1 MSADVPQTQI
11 TQLQLPANREEQS
24 LDLKSVTPR
33 TENMKVAYITAGAA
47 GMYCGTCIH
56 DNMVATVL
64 KKQGHNVSLIPTYT
78 PTRTDEANVSMNRVF
93 FGGVNV
99 YLQQKLSIFR
109 HTPWTFDKLL
119 DNPALLNGLARFSGA
134 TDARDLGQLTISML
148 QAEHGYQ
155 KKELA
160 KLVKWLA
167 EENKPDI
174 VYLTNSM
181 LVGFTREIKKALNV
195 PVICALQGEDIFLQD
210 LIEPYKT
217 EAVALLQ
224 ERSADADGFIAPCN
238 YYAQFMAD
246 VYLDAPLDKIHV
258 VPLGLNMDG
267 HGSSTEKPEPP
278 PFIIGYLARI
288 CPEKGLHILVDAFQ
302 IIAEAMGANNVQLHV
317 AGYLGKKDEPYLE
330 ELVNQI
336 QASGLSE
343 SFVHHGEVTRTQ
355 KIDFLNRLHVFS
367 VPTVYRES
375 KGLSIIESLA
385 NGVPVVQPHH
395 GTFPEMISTTD
406 GGILVEP
413 ESAKAV
419 AMGIM
424 ELINDAEQRRHLGE
438 TGKMNVHQ
446 KFNDTAIAEQ
456 LLKVFEKYT

>member
-1 MSADVPQTQI
+1 
-11 TQLQLPANREEQS
+11 
-24 LDLKSVTPR
+24 
-33 TENMKVAYITAGAA
+33 MKVAYITAGAA

-64 KKQGHNVSLIPTYT
+64 KKQGHNVTLIPTYT

-93 FGGVNV
+93 FGGINV

-109 HTPWTFDKLL
+109 HTPWAFDKLL
-119 DNPALLNGLARFSGA
+119 DNPTLLNGLARFSGS
-134 TDARDLGQLTISML
+134 TDARDLGELTVSML
-148 QAEHGYQ
+148 RAEHGYQ
-155 KKELA
+155 KKELT

-181 LVGFTREIKKALNV
+181 LVGFTTQIKEALEV

-217 EAVALLQ
+217 EALALLR
-224 ERSADADGFIAPCN
+224 ERATEADGFVAPCG

-246 VYLDAPLDKIHV
+246 TYLGISVDKIDI
-258 VPLGLNMDG
+258 VPLGLNVDG
-267 HGSSTEKPEPP
+267 HGLPVEKSDPP

-288 CPEKGLHILVDAFQ
+288 CPEKGLHILVDAFCMV
-302 IIAEAMGANNVQLHV
+302 AEAFGADNVQLHV

-330 ELVNQI
+330 ELINQI
-336 QASGLSE
+336 QNSGLLD
-343 SFVHHGEVTRTQ
+343 SFIHHGEVTRTQ

-385 NGVPVVQPHH
+385 NGVPVVQPQH
-395 GTFPEMISTTD
+395 GTFPEMIDATG

-413 ESAKAV
+413 ESAEAL

-424 ELINDAEQRRHLGE
+424 ELLNDAEQREYLGE
-438 TGKMNVHQ
+438 TGKINVHQ
-446 KFNDTAIAEQ
+446 KFNDAAVAEQ
-456 LLKVFEKYT
+456 LLKVFEKYI

>member
-1 MSADVPQTQI
+1 
-11 TQLQLPANREEQS
+11 
-24 LDLKSVTPR
+24 
-33 TENMKVAYITAGAA
+33 MKVAYITAGAA

-56 DNMVATVL
+56 DNTMATVL
-64 KKQGHNVSLIPTYT
+64 KKQGHNVALIPTYT
-78 PTRTDEANVSMNRVF
+78 PTRTDEANVSMDRVF

-109 HTPWTFDKLL
+109 HTPWAFDKLL
-119 DNPALLNGLARFSGA
+119 DSPTLLNGLAKFSSS
-134 TDARDLGQLTISML
+134 TDAQDLGQLTVSML
-148 QAEHGYQ
+148 RAEQGHQ

-167 EENKPDI
+167 EENRPDI

-181 LVGFTREIKKALNV
+181 LVGFTREIKKALDV

-217 EAVALLQ
+217 EALNLLR
-224 ERSADADGFIAPCN
+224 ERAAEADGFVAPCH

-246 VYLDAPLDKIHV
+246 AYLNLSVDKIAV

-267 HGSSTEKPEPP
+267 HGMPVEKPEPP

-288 CPEKGLHILVDAFQ
+288 CPEKGLHILIDAFR
-302 IIAEAMGANNVQLHV
+302 ILTEACGANNVQLHV
-317 AGYLGKKDEPYLE
+317 AGYLGKKDKPYLE

-336 QASGLSE
+336 QTWGLSD
-343 SFVHHGEVTRTQ
+343 SFVHYGEVTRTQ
-355 KIDFLNRLHVFS
+355 KIAFLNRLHIFS

-375 KGLSIIESLA
+375 KGLSIMEALA

-395 GTFPEMISTTD
+395 GAFPEIMHATK

-413 ESAKAV
+413 ESTEAL
-419 AMGIM
+419 AMGVM
-424 ELINDAEQRRHLGE
+424 ELINDADRREHHGK
-438 TGKMNVHQ
+438 TGQINVHQ
-446 KFNDTAIAEQ
+446 KFNDEVIAEQ
-456 LLKVFEKYT
+456 LLKVFRNYA

>member
-1 MSADVPQTQI
+1 
-11 TQLQLPANREEQS
+11 
-24 LDLKSVTPR
+24 
-33 TENMKVAYITAGAA
+33 MKVAYITAGAA

-56 DNMVATVL
+56 DNTMATVL
-64 KKQGHNVSLIPTYT
+64 KKQGHNVALIPTYT
-78 PTRTDEANVSMNRVF
+78 PTRTDEANVSMDRVF

-99 YLQQKLSIFR
+99 YLQQKLSLFR
-109 HTPWTFDKLL
+109 HTPWAFDKLL
-119 DNPALLNGLARFSGA
+119 DSPTLLNGLAKFSSS
-134 TDARDLGQLTISML
+134 TDAQDLGQLTVSML
-148 QAEHGYQ
+148 RAEQGHQ

-167 EENKPDI
+167 EENRPDI

-181 LVGFTREIKKALNV
+181 LVGFTREIKRALDV

-217 EAVALLQ
+217 EALNLLR
-224 ERSADADGFIAPCN
+224 ERAAEADGFVAPCH

-246 VYLDAPLDKIHV
+246 AYLNLSVGKIDV

-267 HGSSTEKPEPP
+267 HGMPVEKPEPP

-288 CPEKGLHILVDAFQ
+288 CPEKGLHILIDAFR
-302 IIAEAMGANNVQLHV
+302 ILTEACGANNVQLQV

-336 QASGLSE
+336 QTWGLSD
-343 SFVHHGEVTRTQ
+343 SFGHYGEVTRTQ
-355 KIDFLNRLHVFS
+355 KIDFLNRLHIFS

-375 KGLSIIESLA
+375 KGLSIIEALA

-395 GTFPEMISTTD
+395 GAFPEMMHATK

-413 ESAKAV
+413 ESAEAL
-419 AMGIM
+419 ARGIM
-424 ELINDAEQRRHLGE
+424 ELINDADRREHHGK
-438 TGKMNVHQ
+438 TGQINVHQ
-446 KFNDTAIAEQ
+446 KFNDGVIAEQ
-456 LLKVFEKYT
+456 LLKVFRNYT

>member
-1 MSADVPQTQI
+1 
-11 TQLQLPANREEQS
+11 
-24 LDLKSVTPR
+24 
-33 TENMKVAYITAGAA
+33 MKVAYITAGAA

-56 DNMVATVL
+56 DNTIATVL
-64 KKQGHNVSLIPTYT
+64 KKQGHDVALIPTYT
-78 PTRTDEANVSMNRVF
+78 PTRTDEANVSLDRVF

-109 HTPWTFDKLL
+109 HTPWAFDRLL
-119 DNPALLNGLARFSGA
+119 DSPTLLNGLARFSSA
-134 TDARDLGQLTISML
+134 TDAQDLGQLTVSML
-148 QAEHGYQ
+148 RAEQGHQ
-155 KKELA
+155 KKELT

-181 LVGFTREIKKALNV
+181 LVGFTREIKKALDV

-217 EAVALLQ
+217 EALELLR
-224 ERSADADGFIAPCN
+224 ERAAEADGFIAPCQ
-238 YYAQFMAD
+238 YYAQFMANA
-246 VYLDAPLDKIHV
+246 YLKLSVDKIDV

-267 HGSSTEKPEPP
+267 HGIPVEKPEPP

-288 CPEKGLHILVDAFQ
+288 CPEKGLHILIDAFR
-302 IIAEAMGANNVQLHV
+302 IVAETFGADNVQLHV

-336 QASGLSE
+336 QTWNLAD
-343 SFVHHGEVTRTQ
+343 SFVHYGEVTRSQ

-375 KGLSIIESLA
+375 KGLSIIEALA
-385 NGVPVVQPHH
+385 NGVPVVQPRH
-395 GTFPEMISTTD
+395 GAFPEMVHATE
-406 GGILVEP
+406 GGVLVEP
-413 ESAKAV
+413 ESAESV
-419 AMGIM
+419 ALGIM
-424 ELINDAEQRRHLGE
+424 ELLNDADRRAHLGK
-438 TGKMNVHQ
+438 TGQINVHQ
-446 KFNDTAIAEQ
+446 NFNDEVVADQ
-456 LLKVFEKYT
+456 LLKVFRNYI

>member
-1 MSADVPQTQI
+1 
-11 TQLQLPANREEQS
+11 
-24 LDLKSVTPR
+24 
-33 TENMKVAYITAGAA
+33 MKVAYITAGAA

-64 KKQGHNVSLIPTYT
+64 KKQGHNVALIPTYT

-93 FGGVNV
+93 FGGINV

-109 HTPWTFDKLL
+109 HTPWVFDKLF
-119 DNPALLNGLARFSGA
+119 DNPALLNGLARFSGS
-134 TDARDLGQLTISML
+134 TDARDLGELTVSML
-148 QAEHGYQ
+148 RAEHGYQ

-181 LVGFTREIKKALNV
+181 LVGFTTQIKETLEV

-217 EAVALLQ
+217 EALALLR
-224 ERSADADGFIAPCN
+224 ERATEADGFVAPCN

-246 VYLDAPLDKIHV
+246 TYLGVSVDKIDI
-258 VPLGLNMDG
+258 VPLGLNVDG
-267 HGSSTEKPEPP
+267 HGLPVEKSDPP

-288 CPEKGLHILVDAFQ
+288 CPEKGLHILVDAFC
-302 IIAEAMGANNVQLHV
+302 IVAEVFGADNVQLHV

-336 QASGLSE
+336 RNAGLLD
-343 SFVHHGEVTRTQ
+343 SFIHHGEVTRTE

-385 NGVPVVQPHH
+385 NGVPVAQPQH
-395 GTFPEMISTTD
+395 GTFPEMIDATG

-413 ESAKAV
+413 ESAEAL

-424 ELINDAEQRRHLGE
+424 ELLNDAEQREYLGE
-438 TGKMNVHQ
+438 TGKINVHQ
-446 KFNDTAIAEQ
+446 KFNDAAVAAQ

>member
-1 MSADVPQTQI
+1 
-11 TQLQLPANREEQS
+11 
-24 LDLKSVTPR
+24 
-33 TENMKVAYITAGAA
+33 MKVAYITAGAA

-56 DNMVATVL
+56 DNTIATVL

-78 PTRTDEANVSMNRVF
+78 PTRTDEANVSLNRVF

-109 HTPWTFDKLL
+109 HTPWSFDKLL
-119 DNPALLNGLARFSGA
+119 DNPTLLNGLAKFSSS
-134 TDARDLGQLTISML
+134 TDAQDLGQLTVSML
-148 QAEHGYQ
+148 RAEQGYQ

-167 EENKPDI
+167 NENRPDI

-181 LVGFTREIKKALNV
+181 LVGFTREIKRALGV

-217 EAVALLQ
+217 EALNLLR
-224 ERSADADGFIAPCN
+224 ERAADADGFVAPCR

-246 VYLDAPLDKIHV
+246 VYLNQPLDKIAV

-267 HGSSTEKPEPP
+267 HGIPVEKPEPP

-288 CPEKGLHILVDAFQ
+288 CPEKGLHILIDAFR
-302 IIAEAMGANNVQLHV
+302 IVTEALGANNVQLHV
-317 AGYLGKKDEPYLE
+317 AGYLGKKDEPYFE

-336 QASGLSE
+336 QAYGLSD
-343 SFVHHGEVTRTQ
+343 SFVHYGEVTRTQ
-355 KIDFLNRLHVFS
+355 KIEFLNRLHVFS

-375 KGLSIIESLA
+375 KGLSIIEALA

-395 GTFPEMISTTD
+395 GTFPEMMHATE

-413 ESAKAV
+413 ESAEAL
-419 AMGIM
+419 AIGII
-424 ELINDAEQRRHLGE
+424 ELLNDVDRREHLGK
-438 TGKMNVHQ
+438 TGQINVHQ
-446 KFNDTAIAEQ
+446 KFNDEVIAEQ
-456 LLKVFEKYT
+456 LLKVFQNYSEL

>member
-1 MSADVPQTQI
+1 
-11 TQLQLPANREEQS
+11 
-24 LDLKSVTPR
+24 
-33 TENMKVAYITAGAA
+33 MKVAYITAGAA

-56 DNMVATVL
+56 DNMVARVL
-64 KKQGHNVSLIPTYT
+64 KKQGHNVALIPTYT
-78 PTRTDEANVSMNRVF
+78 PTRTDEANVSLDRVF
-93 FGGVNV
+93 FGGINV
-99 YLQQKLSIFR
+99 YLQQKLSFFR
-109 HTPWTFDKLL
+109 HTPWTLDKLL
-119 DNPALLNGLARFSGA
+119 DNPALLNGLARFSSS
-134 TDARDLGQLTISML
+134 TDARDLGQLTVSML
-148 QAEHGYQ
+148 SAEEGHQ
-155 KKELA
+155 SKELA

-181 LVGFTREIKKALNV
+181 LVGFAREIKKTLDV

-210 LIEPYKT
+210 LIEPYKA
-217 EAVALLQ
+217 EALTLLR
-224 ERSADADGFIAPCN
+224 ERAEDSDGFVAPCR

-246 VYLDAPLDKIHV
+246 VYLNVSIDKIDV
-258 VPLGLNMDG
+258 VPLGLNTDG
-267 HGSSTEKPEPP
+267 HGLPVPRSEPS

-288 CPEKGLHILVDAFQ
+288 CPEKGLHILVDAFRLV
-302 IIAEAMGANNVQLHV
+302 AETLGVDNVQLHV

-336 QASGLSE
+336 HSWNLSD

-385 NGVPVVQPHH
+385 NGVPVVQPRH
-395 GTFPEMISTTD
+395 GAFPEMIDATD

-413 ESAKAV
+413 ESAEAV
-419 AMGIM
+419 ATGII
-424 ELINDAEQRRHLGE
+424 ELLNDTDRREYLGE
-438 TGKMNVHQ
+438 TGKINVHQ
-446 KFNDTAIAEQ
+446 KFNDTIVAKQ

>member
-1 MSADVPQTQI
+1 MYRNKA
-11 TQLQLPANREEQS
+11 
-24 LDLKSVTPR
+24 
-33 TENMKVAYITAGAA
+33 ENMKVAYITAGAA

-56 DNMVATVL
+56 DNTIATVL
-64 KKQGHNVSLIPTYT
+64 KKQGHNVALVPTYT
-78 PTRTDEANVSMNRVF
+78 PTRTDEANVSIDRVF

-109 HTPWTFDKLL
+109 HTPWAFDRLL
-119 DNPALLNGLARFSGA
+119 DNPTLLNGLARFSSS

-148 QAEHGYQ
+148 SAEHGYQ

-167 EENKPDI
+167 VENSPDI

-181 LVGFTREIKKALNV
+181 LVGFTREIKRALDV

-217 EAVALLQ
+217 EALSLLR
-224 ERSADADGFIAPCN
+224 ERAADADGFVAPCH

-246 VYLDAPLDKIHV
+246 TYLNLPVDKIDV

-267 HGSSTEKPEPP
+267 HGVTPEKPEPP

-288 CPEKGLHILVDAFQ
+288 CPEKGLHILVDAFR
-302 IIAEAMGANNVQLHV
+302 IVAETFGVDNIQLHV

-330 ELVNQI
+330 ELVTQI
-336 QASGLSE
+336 QAWGLSD
-343 SFVHHGEVTRTQ
+343 SFLHYGEVTRTE
-355 KIDFLNRLHVFS
+355 KIAFLNRLHVFS

-375 KGLSIIESLA
+375 KGLSIIEALA
-385 NGVPVVQPHH
+385 NGVPVVQPQH
-395 GTFPEMISTTD
+395 GTFPEMLHATE

-413 ESAKAV
+413 ASAEALAV
-419 AMGIM
+419 GII
-424 ELINDAEQRRHLGE
+424 ELLNDADRREHF
-438 TGKMNVHQ
+438 GKAGQINVHQ
-446 KFNDTAIAEQ
+446 KFNDGVVAEQ
-456 LLKVFEKYT
+456 LLKVFQSYT

>member
-1 MSADVPQTQI
+1 
-11 TQLQLPANREEQS
+11 
-24 LDLKSVTPR
+24 
-33 TENMKVAYITAGAA
+33 MKVAYITAGAA

-78 PTRTDEANVSMNRVF
+78 PTRTDETNVSLNRVF
-93 FGGVNV
+93 FGGINV
-99 YLQQKLSIFR
+99 YLQQKLSFFR
-109 HTPWTFDKLL
+109 HTPWTLDKLL
-119 DNPALLNGLARFSGA
+119 DNPTLLNGLARFSSSTA
-134 TDARDLGQLTISML
+134 AQDLGQLTVSML
-148 QAEHGYQ
+148 SAEEGYQ
-155 KKELA
+155 SKELE
-160 KLVKWLA
+160 KLVKWLT
-167 EENKPDI
+167 EEDKPDI

-181 LVGFTREIKKALNV
+181 LVGFTREIKKALDV

-210 LIEPYKT
+210 LIEPYRS
-217 EAVALLQ
+217 EALTLLR
-224 ERSADADGFIAPCN
+224 ERAIDPDGFVAPCG
-238 YYAQFMAD
+238 YYARFMAD
-246 VYLDAPLDKIHV
+246 AYLDVRIDKIDV

-267 HGSSTEKPEPP
+267 HGLPVQKPEPP

-288 CPEKGLHILVDAFQ
+288 CPEKGLHVLVDAFRLV
-302 IIAEAMGANNVQLHV
+302 AEVLGVDNVQLHV

-336 QASGLSE
+336 QAWDLSD

-355 KIDFLNRLHVFS
+355 KIEFLNRLHVFS

-385 NGVPVVQPHH
+385 NGVPVIQPRH
-395 GTFPEMISTTD
+395 GAFPEMLDATD

-413 ESAKAV
+413 KSSEAV
-419 AMGIM
+419 AAGIL
-424 ELINDAEQRRHLGE
+424 ELLKDTDRREHLGA
-438 TGKMNVHQ
+438 TGKTNVHQ
-446 KFNDTAIAEQ
+446 KFNDTIIAEQ

>member
-1 MSADVPQTQI
+1 MFSI
-11 TQLQLPANREEQS
+11 
-24 LDLKSVTPR
+24 K

-78 PTRTDEANVSMNRVF
+78 PTRTDEANVSLNRVF
-93 FGGVNV
+93 FGGINV
-99 YLQQKLSIFR
+99 YLQQKLSFFR
-109 HTPWTFDKLL
+109 HTPWALDKLL
-119 DNPALLNGLARFSGA
+119 DNPTLLNGLARFSSSTA
-134 TDARDLGQLTISML
+134 AQDLGQLTVSML
-148 QAEHGYQ
+148 SAEQGHQ
-155 KKELA
+155 SKELA
-160 KLVKWLA
+160 KLVKWLT
-167 EENKPDI
+167 EEDKPDI

-181 LVGFTREIKKALNV
+181 LVGFTREIKKALDV

-210 LIEPYKT
+210 LIEPYRS
-217 EAVALLQ
+217 EALILLR
-224 ERSADADGFIAPCN
+224 ERAMDPDGFVAPCD
-238 YYAQFMAD
+238 YYARFMANT
-246 VYLDAPLDKIHV
+246 YLDVPIDKIDV

-267 HGSSTEKPEPP
+267 HGLPVQKPEPP

-288 CPEKGLHILVDAFQ
+288 CPEKGLHVLVDAFRLV
-302 IIAEAMGANNVQLHV
+302 AEVLGADNVQLHV

-336 QASGLSE
+336 QAWDLSD

-355 KIDFLNRLHVFS
+355 KIEFLNRLHVFS

-385 NGVPVVQPHH
+385 NGVPVIQPRH
-395 GTFPEMISTTD
+395 GAFPEMIDATD
-406 GGILVEP
+406 GGLLVEP
-413 ESAKAV
+413 KSAEAV
-419 AMGIM
+419 AAGII
-424 ELINDAEQRRHLGE
+424 ELLKDTDRREHLGE
-438 TGKMNVHQ
+438 TGKTNVHQ
-446 KFNDTAIAEQ
+446 KFNDTIIAEQ